1 MDELERALKA
11 ALRREPAPKGFSD
24 RILRRANSR
33 SRTAVS
39 WWRAPAMRW
48 ALASAVVAS
57 SIAGVVSE
65 HILRQRRLEQV
76 RGEQARQQVLTAL
89 RITGTKLRVVQSQI
103 SRTADE
109 GKEQ

>member
-1 MDELERALKA
+1 VDELERALKA

-33 SRTAVS
+33 CPAAS

-103 SRTADE
+103 SRTAGE